1 MADYDNRLPHPTP
14 KKAKVRG
21 AIKYMEARGIKHLK
35 ADVFRHFK
43 VSKRQ
48 GWAIISKGSVNQRH
62 YNHEDLNKDNRGRPP
77 LLNRKAIQKM
87 ENLIKEEG
95 FKARKLSWQELG

>member
-62 YNHEDLNKDNRGRPP
+62 YNHEDLNKDNRAKERVEWA
-77 LLNRKAIQKM
+77 KAA
-87 ENLIKEEG
+87 L
-95 FKARKLSWQELG
+95 